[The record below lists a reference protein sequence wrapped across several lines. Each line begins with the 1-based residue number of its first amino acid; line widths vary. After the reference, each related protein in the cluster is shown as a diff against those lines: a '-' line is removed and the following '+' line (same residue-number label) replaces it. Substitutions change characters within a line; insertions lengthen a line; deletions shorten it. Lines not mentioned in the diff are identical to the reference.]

1 MAAGKRLGPG
11 KQVLLL
17 LCSCGQ
23 ASLGLREHCGGLMAV
38 LPGKTSLMRLVRRST
53 ISSTA
58 ASPSLSSATCGVSS
72 LKNTTERFREE
83 GIGLQWEESCE
94 PGPQMST

>member
-1 MAAGKRLGPG
+1 
-11 KQVLLL
+11 
-17 LCSCGQ
+17 
-23 ASLGLREHCGGLMAV
+23 
-38 LPGKTSLMRLVRRST
+38 LVRRST